1 MHIDRYERNWMR
13 IGIITL
19 VVFAAFVFIA
29 GFALGFQVP
38 GDYER
43 VNPQTVTESGPFA
56 DPGIRE
62 ISPGAYEAY
71 IIARAWSFDPREITI
86 PKGSKV
92 TFYVTSVDVQH
103 GFKLQGTNINMMVVP
118 GQVSKLTAVFDKP
131 GTYDYLCTEFCGA
144 GHAAM
149 YGSLTVEQ

>member
-62 ISPGAYEAY
+62 ISPGTYEAY